1 MGMNKVAWIA
11 GVVLGLAGC
20 VSPTDDR
27 FRDYNEDALLLFR
40 QGNYRDAR
48 ESFQAALDLKPGD
61 PALMYDIGECYD
73 RLGDAVKAEHFY
85 QECLQRS
92 PNHEACRHALAVLL
106 VRQKRRDEAAHM
118 IEDWLAR
125 APKLAGPYAEDG
137 WLWHQAGDLPRAQ
150 ARLQQALEI
159 DPHDVRALTELAL
172 VYEEMRRPD
181 RALVLYERVLEREP
195 DQVELKRRVQFLLAK
210 GAGPPRPE

>member
-11 GVVLGLAGC
+11 GLVLALAGC
-20 VSPTDDR
+20 VNPVDDR
-27 FRDYNEDALLLFR
+27 FCDYNEDALLLFR

-73 RLGDAVKAEHFY
+73 RLGDAAKAERFY
-85 QECLQRS
+85 QECLLRA

-106 VRQKRRDEAAHM
+106 LRQKRRDDAAHM

-125 APKLAGPYAEDG
+125 EPKLAGPYAEDG
-137 WLWHQAGDLPRAQ
+137 WFWHQAGDLPRAQ

-159 DPHDVRALTELAL
+159 DPHDTRALTELAL

-195 DQVELKRRVQFLLAK
+195 DQVELKKHVQFLLTN
-210 GAGPPRPE
+210 GAGRPRPE